1 MPSILSDDALLRAIA
16 DGDRQALAILYG
28 RYNQRLFRFA
38 RRLIPEPSMAEDLVQ
53 EVFLDVWRTA
63 GKFRHDAA
71 VATWL
76 LAITYRRRCFH
87 CAKPI
92 AQPSILARSIL
103 TYQSRWNHRRSRSSR
118 RIPAERWA
126 CLDQIPA
133 HQKLILELRYYQ
145 DQSIAEIA
153 IVLDVPENTV
163 KSRLFQARK
172 KLGEALSSLGIDGK

>member
-1 MPSILSDDALLRAIA
+1 MLPLRKAYRAALDPGPIDPDLPIEVESPEIEILKA
-16 DGDRQALAILYG
+16 DTC
-28 RYNQRLFRFA
+28 
-38 RRLIPEPSMAEDLVQ
+38 
-53 EVFLDVWRTA
+53 RTV
-63 GKFRHDAA
+63 R
-71 VATWL
+71 
-76 LAITYRRRCFH
+76 
-87 CAKPI
+87 
-92 AQPSILARSIL
+92 
-103 TYQSRWNHRRSRSSR
+103 
-118 RIPAERWA
+118 A